1 MERPFYK
8 VCKTIK
14 ESIVRCYSDSHQAM
28 ETAFKTIQFHR
39 KQLEAYITMHPQAL
53 HALHPI
59 VLEKPVP
66 RIVDCMSC
74 VTQPLGI
81 GPMAAVAGVLAD
93 FAVESMLEH
102 NVVVAAVEN
111 GGEIFVHTIQT
122 PFNIGLYAGNAPV
135 SAQIGFQILPSDCPI
150 GVGTSSG
157 TVGHAFSFGEA
168 DAATV
173 FAENAAI
180 ADAAATA
187 VCNTVQGRD
196 IQQSVETGINF
207 AKALPFIRG
216 AVIVRGDYIGSTG
229 FIPKLL
235 KIRDDDTPRQK

>member
-1 MERPFYK
+1 MGKSFLK
-8 VCKTIK
+8 VRKDIK
-14 ESIVRCYSDSHQAM
+14 ESIVRCYSDRRQAIDA
-28 ETAFKTIQFHR
+28 AFAAIQFHR
-39 KQLEAYITMHPQAL
+39 QQLESYISTHPQVL
-53 HALHPI
+53 HALHP
-59 VLEKPVP
+59 VKLNGDVP
-66 RIVDCMSC
+66 RVVDSMHY
-74 VTQPLGI
+74 VTEPLGI

-93 FAVESMLEH
+93 FAVESMLE
-102 NVVVAAVEN
+102 NDVTVAAVEN
-111 GGEIFVHTIQT
+111 GGEIFVHTTQK
-122 PFNIGLYAGNAPV
+122 PFNIGLYAGTAPI
-135 SAQIGFQILPSDCPI
+135 SSQMGFQILPSDCPI

-157 TVGHAFSFGEA
+157 TVGHAFSFGKA

-187 VCNTVQGRD
+187 VCNTVRGRD

-207 AKALPFIRG
+207 AKSLPIIRG

-235 KIRDDDTPRQK
+235 KIRD